1 MLLPPERWLV
11 NSRWAEI
18 DKHKHAARQAVMDR
32 DWKVV
37 KRVGRRMT
45 LESGQEQRLI
55 REPTRPYAKQLF
67 HMATPGQVID
77 DETVELFAYG
87 KVKPCGM
94 KVSK

>member
-1 MLLPPERWLV
+1 M
-11 NSRWAEI
+11 N
-18 DKHKHAARQAVMDR
+18 R

-55 REPTRPYAKQLF
+55 REPTRPYVKQLF
-67 HMATPGQVID
+67 HMARPGQVID
-77 DETVELFAYG
+77 DETVELFVNG
-87 KVKPCGM
+87 RVKPYGM